1 MKGKNY
7 FNYSHSSLVI
17 ENCSESQISVLAKHK
32 IKLKWQCN
40 CNIHCIFSWWYSQN
54 KFNLFLKFI
63 VSENPVTPTELVLKK
78 ELVKNSIQTES
89 ILIHIL

>member
-32 IKLKWQCN
+32 IKLK
-40 CNIHCIFSWWYSQN
+40 
-54 KFNLFLKFI
+54 
-63 VSENPVTPTELVLKK
+63 
-78 ELVKNSIQTES
+78 
-89 ILIHIL
+89 